1 MASDTL
7 IVINA
12 DGPETRV
19 ALVEDG
25 YLGELYIERKRE
37 RGIAGNIYKGR
48 VERVLPGMQA
58 AFVNIGLEKSA
69 YLHVSDVR
77 GTPDDLKRLFAGGDA
92 SATSHGEEDEEAAD
106 AARVG
111 SGARIEDLLKEG
123 QEIVV
128 QVTKEPISTK
138 GARTTRYVS
147 LPGRH
152 LVFMPTVDHV
162 GISRRIASDKER
174 RRLREIVDS
183 MRPPGS
189 GFIVRTVAEEVS
201 ERELK
206 SDMEFLIKLWNEV
219 VRRAEGGRCPAL
231 IYNDLDLLLR
241 TVRDL
246 FTADVEKLIIDS
258 RAEYDRVKKFIAA
271 LMPDF
276 TGLIELYEGNDPIFD
291 GFGIEIEIDRALERK
306 VWLKSGGYL
315 IVDEME
321 ALTAIDV
328 NTGRFVGKSSL
339 EDTITKTNLEAC
351 REVAEQLRI
360 RSIGGM
366 IVVDFIDMDR
376 PHNREKVTRSFN
388 DYLRKDRSKAAVT
401 RISELGLIE
410 MTRKRTRESLLHT
423 LTEPCTSCEGKGYTK
438 SRHTVSYELFREL
451 RRQGD
456 LVEGDTILVEV
467 HPDVAKVL
475 GAADRPF
482 LEEMEKR
489 LQKRIMVKARGSFHV
504 EDFEIRSPNDK
515 APIEKSEIAGAAR
528 RRKQGRAAR
537 RQAPAARRAAPRA
550 AGGGRGDAGRG
561 RGERHRS
568 RVDGRARRR
577 CRARRTARA
586 RVDAAARRADRIGR
600 AATVRRAARLRRAR
614 WTGAR
619 AQEPAPGRMVADL
632 LRLPREHLPVADG
645 GGGHAPPGEAGGP
658 GRADRDR
665 ERGDRRLARGQYAR
679 PPQPGGGRGARHSA
693 RRARASVRARRLRRL
708 RPRAGDGPRQPG
720 RAAALART
728 GATAPRSPPALVRS
742 RAPPDAEVPDPYYG
756 GPRGFDEVFDICE
769 RRVPRAPRRS

>member
-1 MASDTL
+1 MPHSL
-7 IVINA
+7 LVINA

-25 YLGELYIERKRE
+25 FLGELYIERKRE

-77 GTPDDLKRLFAGGDA
+77 GTPDDLKGLL
-92 SATSHGEEDEEAAD
+92 SAESNRNDDRDGEEEERD
-106 AARVG
+106 AARASG
-111 SGARIEDLLKEG
+111 GARIEDLLKEG
-123 QEIVV
+123 QEVIV

-138 GARTTRYVS
+138 GARTTRYIS

-152 LVFMPTVDHV
+152 LVFMPTVDHI

-174 RRLREIVDS
+174 RRLREIVES
-183 MRPPGS
+183 VRPAGS
-189 GFIVRTVAEEVS
+189 GFIVRTVAENVS

-206 SDMEFLIKLWNEV
+206 ADMEFLIKLWNNV
-219 VRRAEGGRCPAL
+219 VARAEGGRCPSL

-241 TVRDL
+241 SVRDL

-258 RAEYDRVKKFIAA
+258 RSEYERVKKFIAA
-271 LMPDF
+271 FMPEF
-276 TGLIELYEGNDPIFD
+276 QGLIELYDGQEPIFD

-388 DYLRKDRSKAAVT
+388 DYLRKDRAKAAVT

-423 LTEPCTSCEGKGYTK
+423 LTEPCTACEGKGYTK
-438 SRHTVSYELFREL
+438 SRRTVSYELFREL

-456 LVEGDTILVEV
+456 LVEGDTILIEV
-467 HPDVAKVL
+467 HPEVANVL
-475 GAADRPF
+475 ATTDRPF
-482 LEEMEKR
+482 LDDIEKR
-489 LQKRIMVKARGSFHV
+489 LQKRIIVKARGSFHV

-515 APIEKSEIAGAAR
+515 APIEKSEV
-528 RRKQGRAAR
+528 
-537 RQAPAARRAAPRA
+537 
-550 AGGGRGDAGRG
+550 AGGGRDEK
-561 RGERHRS
+561 GEKEPK
-568 RVDGRARRR
+568 RRR
-577 CRARRTARA
+577 RKK
-586 RVDAAARRADRIGR
+586 RVGSPAEIEAMLAEEEASVVDPEAMATDAADAAAE
-600 AATVRRAARLRRAR
+600 AAQAAAQQN
-614 WTGAR
+614 GAR
-619 AQEPAPGRMVADL
+619 A
-632 LRLPREHLPVADG
+632 
-645 GGGHAPPGEAGGP
+645 
-658 GRADRDR
+658 
-665 ERGDRRLARGQYAR
+665 
-679 PPQPGGGRGARHSA
+679 
-693 RRARASVRARRLRRL
+693 
-708 RPRAGDGPRQPG
+708 
-720 RAAALART
+720 
-728 GATAPRSPPALVRS
+728 
-742 RAPPDAEVPDPYYG
+742 DAHVDDVPKP
-756 GPRGFDEVFDICE
+756 
-769 RRVPRAPRRS
+769 

>member
-1 MASDTL
+1 MASDSL

-19 ALVEDG
+19 ALVDGG

-77 GTPDDLKRLFAGGDA
+77 GTPDDLKRLLAGDSQRQGHD
-92 SATSHGEEDEEAAD
+92 DDDEAAD

-162 GISRRIASDKER
+162 GISRRIGSDKER

-183 MRPPGS
+183 MRPAGS
-189 GFIVRTVAEEVS
+189 GFIVRTVAENVS

-206 SDMEFLIKLWNEV
+206 QDMEFLIKLWNEV
-219 VRRAEGGRCPAL
+219 VRRSEGARCPAL

-246 FTADVEKLIIDS
+246 FTPDVEKMIIDS
-258 RAEYDRVKKFIAA
+258 RSEYERVKKFIAA
-271 LMPDF
+271 MMPDF
-276 TGLIELYEGNDPIFD
+276 TGQIELYEGNDPIFD
-291 GFGIEIEIDRALERK
+291 GYGIEIEIDRALERK

-339 EDTITKTNLEAC
+339 EDTITKTNMEAA

-376 PHNREKVTRSFN
+376 PHNRDKVTRSFN
-388 DYLRKDRSKAAVT
+388 EYLRKDRNKAAVT

-438 SRHTVSYELFREL
+438 SRRTVSYELFREL

-456 LVEGDTILVEV
+456 LVEGDTVLVEV
-467 HPDVAKVL
+467 HPDVAQVL
-475 GAADRPF
+475 ATSDRPF

-489 LQKRIMVKARGSFHV
+489 LQKRIVVKARGSFHM
-504 EDFEIRSPNDK
+504 EDFEIRSPNEK

-528 RRKQGRAAR
+528 EDAKEGPKSGRRRK
-537 RQAPAARRAAPRA
+537 
-550 AGGGRGDAGRG
+550 
-561 RGERHRS
+561 
-568 RVDGRARRR
+568 RRR
-577 CRARRTARA
+577 
-586 RVDAAARRADRIGR
+586 
-600 AATVRRAARLRRAR
+600 
-614 WTGAR
+614 
-619 AQEPAPGRMVADL
+619 
-632 LRLPREHLPVADG
+632 HLG
-645 GGGHAPPGEAGGP
+645 
-658 GRADRDR
+658 
-665 ERGDRRLARGQYAR
+665 
-679 PPQPGGGRGARHSA
+679 PPQE
-693 RRARASVRARRLRRL
+693 VE
-708 RPRAGDGPRQPG
+708 
-720 RAAALART
+720 AALAEEEES
-728 GATAPRSPPALVRS
+728 AV
-742 RAPPDAEVPDPYYG
+742 DP
-756 GPRGFDEVFDICE
+756 ESMAAE
-769 RRVPRAPRRS
+769 RRDGDGSPTGGSSEEPQP

>member
-1 MASDTL
+1 MPHSL
-7 IVINA
+7 LVINA

-25 YLGELYIERKRE
+25 FLGELYIERKRE

-77 GTPDDLKRLFAGGDA
+77 GTPDDLKGLL
-92 SATSHGEEDEEAAD
+92 SAETNRNDDREDEEEERD
-106 AARVG
+106 AARAHG
-111 SGARIEDLLKEG
+111 GARIEDLLKEG
-123 QEIVV
+123 QEVIV

-138 GARTTRYVS
+138 GARTTRYIS

-152 LVFMPTVDHV
+152 LVFMPTVDHI

-174 RRLREIVDS
+174 RRLRDIVES
-183 MRPPGS
+183 VRPPGS
-189 GFIVRTVAEEVS
+189 GFIVRTVAENVS

-206 SDMEFLIKLWNEV
+206 SDMEFLIKLWNNV
-219 VRRAEGGRCPAL
+219 VARSETGRCPSL

-241 TVRDL
+241 SVRDL

-258 RAEYDRVKKFIAA
+258 RSEYERVKKFIAA
-271 LMPDF
+271 FMPDF
-276 TGLIELYEGNDPIFD
+276 QGLIELYDGQEPIFD

-376 PHNREKVTRSFN
+376 PHNREKVTRAFN

-410 MTRKRTRESLLHT
+410 MTRKRTRESLLHS
-423 LTEPCTSCEGKGYTK
+423 LTEPCTACEGKGYTK
-438 SRHTVSYELFREL
+438 SRRTVSYELFREL

-456 LVEGDTILVEV
+456 LVEGDTILIEV
-467 HPDVAKVL
+467 HPEVANVL
-475 GAADRPF
+475 ATTDRPF
-482 LEEMEKR
+482 LDDIEKR
-489 LQKRIMVKARGSFHV
+489 LQKRIIVKARGSFHV

-515 APIEKSEIAGAAR
+515 TPIEKSEVAGGGEKNERGEKDTKRR
-528 RRKQGRAAR
+528 RRKKRIGPPAEIEAMLAEEEAA
-537 RQAPAARRAAPRA
+537 
-550 AGGGRGDAGRG
+550 
-561 RGERHRS
+561 S
-568 RVDGRARRR
+568 VVDPEAM
-577 CRARRTARA
+577 A
-586 RVDAAARRADRIGR
+586 DAAAAESALLNG
-600 AATVRRAARLRRAR
+600 AAKHT
-614 WTGAR
+614 
-619 AQEPAPGRMVADL
+619 E
-632 LRLPREHLPVADG
+632 E
-645 GGGHAPPGEAGGP
+645 
-658 GRADRDR
+658 
-665 ERGDRRLARGQYAR
+665 
-679 PPQPGGGRGARHSA
+679 
-693 RRARASVRARRLRRL
+693 
-708 RPRAGDGPRQPG
+708 
-720 RAAALART
+720 
-728 GATAPRSPPALVRS
+728 
-742 RAPPDAEVPDPYYG
+742 
-756 GPRGFDEVFDICE
+756 
-769 RRVPRAPRRS
+769 

>member
-1 MASDTL
+1 MASDSL

-77 GTPDDLKRLFAGGDA
+77 GTPDDLKRLFAGDSGGGDKND
-92 SATSHGEEDEEAAD
+92 EDEDAAD

-162 GISRRIASDKER
+162 GISRRISSDKER

-189 GFIVRTVAEEVS
+189 GFIVRTVADGVS

-219 VRRAEGGRCPAL
+219 VRRSESGRCPAL

-246 FTADVEKLIIDS
+246 FTSDVQKMIIDS
-258 RAEYDRVKKFIAA
+258 RSEYDRVKKFISAM
-271 LMPDF
+271 MPDF
-276 TGLIELYEGNDPIFD
+276 TGQIELYEGNDPIFD
-291 GFGIEIEIDRALERK
+291 GYGIEIEIDRALERK

-339 EDTITKTNLEAC
+339 EDTITKTNLEAT

-376 PHNREKVTRSFN
+376 PHNREKVTRAFN
-388 DYLRKDRSKAAVT
+388 DYLRKDRNKAAVT

-423 LTEPCTSCEGKGYTK
+423 LTEPCSACEGKGYTK
-438 SRHTVSYELFREL
+438 SRRTVTYELFREL

-456 LVEGDTILVEV
+456 LVEGDTVLVEV
-467 HPDVAKVL
+467 HPEVAQVL
-475 GAADRPF
+475 ATSDRPF

-489 LQKRIMVKARGSFHV
+489 LQKRIIVKARGSFHV

-515 APIEKSEIAGAAR
+515 APIEKSEIAGSAREDAKEGPKGGRRKR
-528 RRKQGRAAR
+528 RRRHLGP
-537 RQAPAARRAAPRA
+537 PA
-550 AGGGRGDAGRG
+550 
-561 RGERHRS
+561 E
-568 RVDGRARRR
+568 V
-577 CRARRTARA
+577 
-586 RVDAAARRADRIGR
+586 
-600 AATVRRAARLRRAR
+600 
-614 WTGAR
+614 
-619 AQEPAPGRMVADL
+619 E
-632 LRLPREHLPVADG
+632 
-645 GGGHAPPGEAGGP
+645 
-658 GRADRDR
+658 
-665 ERGDRRLARGQYAR
+665 
-679 PPQPGGGRGARHSA
+679 
-693 RRARASVRARRLRRL
+693 
-708 RPRAGDGPRQPG
+708 
-720 RAAALART
+720 AALAEEEANAIDPESLAQSSQYQSNDR
-728 GATAPRSPPALVRS
+728 GGDRHERSDHGDSVPPASL
-742 RAPPDAEVPDPYYG
+742 APTDEPPGDPQT
-756 GPRGFDEVFDICE
+756 
-769 RRVPRAPRRS
+769 

>member
-1 MASDTL
+1 MPNSL
-7 IVINA
+7 LVINA

-25 YLGELYIERKRE
+25 FLGELYIERKRE

-77 GTPDDLKRLFAGGDA
+77 GTPDDLTRLFSSEPSRA
-92 SATSHGEEDEEAAD
+92 EDEDEDAAD
-106 AARVG
+106 AARAHG
-111 SGARIEDLLKEG
+111 GARIEDLLKEG

-138 GARTTRYVS
+138 GARTTRYIS

-162 GISRRIASDKER
+162 GISRRIGSDRER
-174 RRLREIVDS
+174 KRLREIVDS

-189 GFIVRTVAEEVS
+189 GFIVRTVADGVS
-201 ERELK
+201 ERELRA
-206 SDMEFLIKLWNEV
+206 DMEFLIKLWNEV

-258 RAEYDRVKKFIAA
+258 RPEYDRVKKFIGAF
-271 LMPDF
+271 MPDF
-276 TGLIELYEGNDPIFD
+276 SGNIELYEGTDPIFD

-339 EDTITKTNLEAC
+339 EDTITKTNLEAS

-376 PHNREKVTRSFN
+376 PHNREKVTRAFN
-388 DYLRKDRSKAAVT
+388 EYLRKDRSKAAVT

-423 LTEPCTSCEGKGYTK
+423 LTEPCSACEGKGYTK
-438 SRHTVSYELFREL
+438 SRRTISYELFREL

-456 LVEGDTILVEV
+456 LIQGDTVLVEV
-467 HPDVAKVL
+467 HPEVAQVL
-475 GAADRPF
+475 ATSDHAF
-482 LEEMEKR
+482 LEDMEKR
-489 LQKRIMVKARGSFHV
+489 LQKRIVVKARGSFHL
-504 EDFEIRSPNDK
+504 EDFEIRSPGDK
-515 APIEKSEIAGAAR
+515 QPLERSE
-528 RRKQGRAAR
+528 
-537 RQAPAARRAAPRA
+537 
-550 AGGGRGDAGRG
+550 AGGGGREADK
-561 RGERHRS
+561 GEREAKR
-568 RVDGRARRR
+568 RKRRR
-577 CRARRTARA
+577 RGLGSPAEIEALLAEDEAASVVDPEYLAGEGSSEAASVDEPPLANGGDRDA
-586 RVDAAARRADRIGR
+586 DAAAPPSGAGSASGSASGPASDPVSDPVSNVGSSSS
-600 AATVRRAARLRRAR
+600 AA
-614 WTGAR
+614 
-619 AQEPAPGRMVADL
+619 AP
-632 LRLPREHLPVADG
+632 
-645 GGGHAPPGEAGGP
+645 
-658 GRADRDR
+658 
-665 ERGDRRLARGQYAR
+665 
-679 PPQPGGGRGARHSA
+679 
-693 RRARASVRARRLRRL
+693 
-708 RPRAGDGPRQPG
+708 AGDES
-720 RAAALART
+720 LET
-728 GATAPRSPPALVRS
+728 KPPV
-742 RAPPDAEVPDPYYG
+742 E
-756 GPRGFDEVFDICE
+756 
-769 RRVPRAPRRS
+769 

>member
-1 MASDTL
+1 MSQSL
-7 IVINA
+7 LVINA

-77 GTPDDLKRLFAGGDA
+77 GTPDDLKRLFSTESSRQEDD
-92 SATSHGEEDEEAAD
+92 EDEEAAD
-106 AARVG
+106 AARAQG
-111 SGARIEDLLKEG
+111 GARIEELLKEG

-138 GARTTRYVS
+138 GARTTRYIS

-162 GISRRIASDKER
+162 GISRRISSDRER
-174 RRLREIVDS
+174 KRLREIVDS

-189 GFIVRTVAEEVS
+189 GFIVRTVADGMS

-219 VRRAEGGRCPAL
+219 VRRAEGGRCPSL

-246 FTADVEKLIIDS
+246 FTPDVEKLIIDS
-258 RAEYDRVKKFIAA
+258 RPEYDRVKKFIAA
-271 LMPDF
+271 FMPDF
-276 TGLIELYEGNDPIFD
+276 SGNIELYDGTDPIFD

-376 PHNREKVTRSFN
+376 SQNREKVTRAFN
-388 DYLRKDRSKAAVT
+388 EYLRRDRSKAAVT
-401 RISELGLIE
+401 RISELGLVE

-423 LTEPCTSCEGKGYTK
+423 LTEPCSACEGKGYTK
-438 SRHTVSYELFREL
+438 SRRTVSYELFREL

-456 LVEGDTILVEV
+456 LIEGDTVQVEV
-467 HPDVAKVL
+467 HPEVAQVL
-475 GAADRPF
+475 ATTDRAF
-482 LEEMEKR
+482 LEDMEKR
-489 LQKRIMVKARGSFHV
+489 LQKRIVIKGRGSFHL
-504 EDFEIRSPNDK
+504 EDFEIRSPGDK
-515 APIEKSEIAGAAR
+515 QPLDRSEAGGGGRDDKEPKRRRRRKRGIGSPAEVEAQLAEDEAASITAEGLADDLEEEREAGAANG
-528 RRKQGRAAR
+528 K
-537 RQAPAARRAAPRA
+537 
-550 AGGGRGDAGRG
+550 
-561 RGERHRS
+561 
-568 RVDGRARRR
+568 
-577 CRARRTARA
+577 
-586 RVDAAARRADRIGR
+586 
-600 AATVRRAARLRRAR
+600 L
-614 WTGAR
+614 
-619 AQEPAPGRMVADL
+619 
-632 LRLPREHLPVADG
+632 
-645 GGGHAPPGEAGGP
+645 EAGGDVTGTESRGGASESRGGVPEP
-658 GRADRDR
+658 GRGQVSDGAAD
-665 ERGDRRLARGQYAR
+665 AA
-679 PPQPGGGRGARHSA
+679 P
-693 RRARASVRARRLRRL
+693 V
-708 RPRAGDGPRQPG
+708 DGPKP
-720 RAAALART
+720 T
-728 GATAPRSPPALVRS
+728 
-742 RAPPDAEVPDPYYG
+742 E
-756 GPRGFDEVFDICE
+756 
-769 RRVPRAPRRS
+769 

>member
-1 MASDTL
+1 MASESL

-77 GTPDDLKRLFAGGDA
+77 GTPDDLKRLLAGDSQRQGHD
-92 SATSHGEEDEEAAD
+92 EDEEAAD

-162 GISRRIASDKER
+162 GISRRIGSDKER

-183 MRPPGS
+183 MRPAGS
-189 GFIVRTVAEEVS
+189 GFIVRTVAEGVS

-219 VRRAEGGRCPAL
+219 VRRSEGARCPAL

-246 FTADVEKLIIDS
+246 FTADVAKMIIDS
-258 RAEYDRVKKFIAA
+258 RSEYDRVKKFIAA
-271 LMPDF
+271 MMPDF
-276 TGLIELYEGNDPIFD
+276 TGQIELYEGNDPIFD
-291 GFGIEIEIDRALERK
+291 GYGIEIEIDRALERK

-339 EDTITKTNLEAC
+339 EDTITKTNLEAA

-376 PHNREKVTRSFN
+376 PHNREKVTRAFN
-388 DYLRKDRSKAAVT
+388 EQLRKDRNKAAVT

-438 SRHTVSYELFREL
+438 SRRTVSYELFREL

-456 LVEGDTILVEV
+456 LVEGDTVLVEV
-467 HPDVAKVL
+467 HPDVAQVL
-475 GAADRPF
+475 ATSDRPF

-489 LQKRIMVKARGSFHV
+489 LQKRIVVKARGSFHV
-504 EDFEIRSPNDK
+504 EDFEIRSPNEK
-515 APIEKSEIAGAAR
+515 APIEKSEMAGAAR
-528 RRKQGRAAR
+528 EDVKEGPKSGRRRK
-537 RQAPAARRAAPRA
+537 
-550 AGGGRGDAGRG
+550 
-561 RGERHRS
+561 
-568 RVDGRARRR
+568 RRR
-577 CRARRTARA
+577 
-586 RVDAAARRADRIGR
+586 
-600 AATVRRAARLRRAR
+600 
-614 WTGAR
+614 
-619 AQEPAPGRMVADL
+619 
-632 LRLPREHLPVADG
+632 HLG
-645 GGGHAPPGEAGGP
+645 
-658 GRADRDR
+658 
-665 ERGDRRLARGQYAR
+665 
-679 PPQPGGGRGARHSA
+679 PPQE
-693 RRARASVRARRLRRL
+693 VE
-708 RPRAGDGPRQPG
+708 
-720 RAAALART
+720 AALAEEEASAIDPESMARSDR
-728 GATAPRSPPALVRS
+728 GHDDDRDASPPADGS
-742 RAPPDAEVPDPYYG
+742 SGEPQP
-756 GPRGFDEVFDICE
+756 
-769 RRVPRAPRRS
+769 

>member
-1 MASDTL
+1 MPSL
-7 IVINA
+7 LVINA

-25 YLGELYIERKRE
+25 FLAELYIERKRE

-58 AFVNIGLEKSA
+58 AFVNIGAEKSA

-77 GTPDDLKRLFAGGDA
+77 GTPDDLKGLLSGDQTRPA
-92 SATSHGEEDEEAAD
+92 EEDDDEEADRRRA
-106 AARVG
+106 G
-111 SGARIEDLLKEG
+111 GGARIEDLLKEG

-138 GARTTRYVS
+138 GARATRYVS

-162 GISRRIASDKER
+162 GISRRIASDRER
-174 RRLREIVDS
+174 RRLRDIVET
-183 MRPPGS
+183 MRPAGS
-189 GFIVRTVAEEVS
+189 GFVVRTVAEGVAEK
-201 ERELK
+201 ELK

-219 VRRAEGGRCPAL
+219 VKRSESSRCPSL

-258 RAEYDRVKKFIAA
+258 RSEYERVKKFIAA
-271 LMPDF
+271 FMPDF
-276 TGLIELYEGNDPIFD
+276 AGNIELYLGADPIFD
-291 GFGIEIEIDRALERK
+291 GYGIEIEIDRALERK

-376 PHNREKVTRSFN
+376 PHNREKVTRAFN
-388 DYLRKDRSKAAVT
+388 DHLRRDRSKAAVT

-410 MTRKRTRESLLHT
+410 MTRKRTRESLLHS
-423 LTEPCTSCEGKGYTK
+423 LTEPCSSCEGKGYTK
-438 SRHTVSYELFREL
+438 SRSTVAYELLREL

-456 LVEGDTILVEV
+456 LIETDTIVIEV
-467 HPDVAKVL
+467 HPDVAQVL
-475 GAADRPF
+475 ATTDHGF
-482 LEEMEKR
+482 LEDLEKR
-489 LQKRIMVKARGSFHV
+489 LQKRLVVKSRGSFHM
-504 EDFEIRSPNDK
+504 EDFEIHSPGEK
-515 APIEKSEIAGAAR
+515 AIEKSEMAGGR
-528 RRKQGRAAR
+528 DKERDEPKRRHRRKRALGSPADVEAMLAEEESSALSPETMVPETQPPEAEPPEGRSQGPFKVVGREAHGGNGSRESAV
-537 RQAPAARRAAPRA
+537 A
-550 AGGGRGDAGRG
+550 AGGLVVATPLIDDSVAVENVAG
-561 RGERHRS
+561 
-568 RVDGRARRR
+568 
-577 CRARRTARA
+577 TP
-586 RVDAAARRADRIGR
+586 
-600 AATVRRAARLRRAR
+600 L
-614 WTGAR
+614 
-619 AQEPAPGRMVADL
+619 
-632 LRLPREHLPVADG
+632 
-645 GGGHAPPGEAGGP
+645 
-658 GRADRDR
+658 
-665 ERGDRRLARGQYAR
+665 
-679 PPQPGGGRGARHSA
+679 
-693 RRARASVRARRLRRL
+693 
-708 RPRAGDGPRQPG
+708 
-720 RAAALART
+720 
-728 GATAPRSPPALVRS
+728 SPPS
-742 RAPPDAEVPDPYYG
+742 DPGTTTPPPAAGSEKP
-756 GPRGFDEVFDICE
+756 
-769 RRVPRAPRRS
+769 

>member
-1 MASDTL
+1 MASETL

-19 ALVEDG
+19 ALVEEG

-77 GTPDDLKRLFAGGDA
+77 GTPDDLKRLLAGD
-92 SATSHGEEDEEAAD
+92 SQRHGNDDDEEAAD

-162 GISRRIASDKER
+162 GISRRIGSDKER

-183 MRPPGS
+183 MRPAGS
-189 GFIVRTVAEEVS
+189 GFIVRTVAEGVS

-219 VRRAEGGRCPAL
+219 VRRAEGARCPAL

-246 FTADVEKLIIDS
+246 FTADVAKMIIDS
-258 RAEYDRVKKFIAA
+258 RIEY
-271 LMPDF
+271 
-276 TGLIELYEGNDPIFD
+276 
-291 GFGIEIEIDRALERK
+291 DRALERK

-339 EDTITKTNLEAC
+339 EDTITKTNLEAT
-351 REVAEQLRI
+351 REV
-360 RSIGGM
+360 
-366 IVVDFIDMDR
+366 
-376 PHNREKVTRSFN
+376 
-388 DYLRKDRSKAAVT
+388 
-401 RISELGLIE
+401 
-410 MTRKRTRESLLHT
+410 
-423 LTEPCTSCEGKGYTK
+423 
-438 SRHTVSYELFREL
+438 
-451 RRQGD
+451 
-456 LVEGDTILVEV
+456 
-467 HPDVAKVL
+467 
-475 GAADRPF
+475 
-482 LEEMEKR
+482 
-489 LQKRIMVKARGSFHV
+489 
-504 EDFEIRSPNDK
+504 
-515 APIEKSEIAGAAR
+515 
-528 RRKQGRAAR
+528 
-537 RQAPAARRAAPRA
+537 
-550 AGGGRGDAGRG
+550 
-561 RGERHRS
+561 
-568 RVDGRARRR
+568 
-577 CRARRTARA
+577 
-586 RVDAAARRADRIGR
+586 
-600 AATVRRAARLRRAR
+600 
-614 WTGAR
+614 
-619 AQEPAPGRMVADL
+619 
-632 LRLPREHLPVADG
+632 
-645 GGGHAPPGEAGGP
+645 
-658 GRADRDR
+658 
-665 ERGDRRLARGQYAR
+665 
-679 PPQPGGGRGARHSA
+679 
-693 RRARASVRARRLRRL
+693 
-708 RPRAGDGPRQPG
+708 
-720 RAAALART
+720 
-728 GATAPRSPPALVRS
+728 
-742 RAPPDAEVPDPYYG
+742 
-756 GPRGFDEVFDICE
+756 
-769 RRVPRAPRRS
+769 

>member
-1 MASDTL
+1 MPNSL
-7 IVINA
+7 LVINA

-25 YLGELYIERKRE
+25 FLGELYIERKRE

-77 GTPDDLKRLFAGGDA
+77 GTPDDLTRLFAGESSSRPDD
-92 SATSHGEEDEEAAD
+92 EDDEAAD
-106 AARVG
+106 AARAHG
-111 SGARIEDLLKEG
+111 GARIEDLLKEG

-162 GISRRIASDKER
+162 GISRRIGSDRER
-174 RRLREIVDS
+174 KRLREIVDS
-183 MRPPGS
+183 MRPAGS
-189 GFIVRTVAEEVS
+189 GFIVRTVADGVS

-219 VRRAEGGRCPAL
+219 VRRAEGSRCPAL

-246 FTADVEKLIIDS
+246 FTADVAKLIIDS

-328 NTGRFVGKSSL
+328 NTGRFVGKKSL
-339 EDTITKTNLEAC
+339 EDTITQTNLEAA

-376 PHNREKVTRSFN
+376 PSNRDKVTRSFN
-388 DYLRKDRSKAAVT
+388 EYLRKDRAKAAVT

-410 MTRKRTRESLLHT
+410 MTRKRTRESLLHH

-438 SRHTVSYELFREL
+438 SRKTVTYELFREL

-456 LVEGDTILVEV
+456 LVEGDTVLVEV
-467 HPDVAKVL
+467 HPDVAQVL

-489 LQKRIMVKARGSFHV
+489 LQKRIVVKARGSFHV

-515 APIEKSEIAGAAR
+515 APIEKSEV
-528 RRKQGRAAR
+528 
-537 RQAPAARRAAPRA
+537 A
-550 AGGGRGDAGRG
+550 AGGRDDK
-561 RGERHRS
+561 
-568 RVDGRARRR
+568 DGPRDGKRRR
-577 CRARRTARA
+577 RRRRHLGPPSEVEAA
-586 RVDAAARRADRIGR
+586 LAEEEESAIDPESLADAEAEERNGAIAHE
-600 AATVRRAARLRRAR
+600 AAT
-614 WTGAR
+614 
-619 AQEPAPGRMVADL
+619 AD
-632 LRLPREHLPVADG
+632 
-645 GGGHAPPGEAGGP
+645 GGP
-658 GRADRDR
+658 GR
-665 ERGDRRLARGQYAR
+665 
-679 PPQPGGGRGARHSA
+679 GA
-693 RRARASVRARRLRRL
+693 
-708 RPRAGDGPRQPG
+708 
-720 RAAALART
+720 
-728 GATAPRSPPALVRS
+728 
-742 RAPPDAEVPDPYYG
+742 
-756 GPRGFDEVFDICE
+756 
-769 RRVPRAPRRS
+769 

>member
-1 MASDTL
+1 MPNSL
-7 IVINA
+7 LVINA

-25 YLGELYIERKRE
+25 FLGELYIERKRE

-77 GTPDDLKRLFAGGDA
+77 GTPDDLTRLF
-92 SATSHGEEDEEAAD
+92 SSESSRSEDEDEDAAD
-106 AARVG
+106 AARAHG
-111 SGARIEDLLKEG
+111 GARIEDLLKEG

-138 GARTTRYVS
+138 GARTTRYIS

-162 GISRRIASDKER
+162 GISRRIGSDRER
-174 RRLREIVDS
+174 KRLREIVDS

-189 GFIVRTVAEEVS
+189 GFIVRTVADGVS
-201 ERELK
+201 ERELRA
-206 SDMEFLIKLWNEV
+206 DMEFLIKLWNEV

-258 RAEYDRVKKFIAA
+258 RPEYDRVKKFISAF
-271 LMPDF
+271 MPDF
-276 TGLIELYEGNDPIFD
+276 SGNIELYEGTDPIFD

-339 EDTITKTNLEAC
+339 EDTITKTNLEAS

-376 PHNREKVTRSFN
+376 PHNREKVTRAFN
-388 DYLRKDRSKAAVT
+388 EYLRKDRSKAAVT

-423 LTEPCTSCEGKGYTK
+423 LTEPCSACEGKGYTK
-438 SRHTVSYELFREL
+438 SRRTISYELFREL

-456 LVEGDTILVEV
+456 LIQGDTVLVEV
-467 HPDVAKVL
+467 HPEVAQVL
-475 GAADRPF
+475 ATSDHAF
-482 LEEMEKR
+482 LEDMEKR
-489 LQKRIMVKARGSFHV
+489 LQKRIVVKARGSFQL
-504 EDFEIRSPNDK
+504 EDFEIRSPGDK
-515 APIEKSEIAGAAR
+515 QPLERSE
-528 RRKQGRAAR
+528 
-537 RQAPAARRAAPRA
+537 
-550 AGGGRGDAGRG
+550 AGGGGREADK
-561 RGERHRS
+561 GERDAKR
-568 RVDGRARRR
+568 RKRRR
-577 CRARRTARA
+577 RGLGSPAEIEALLA
-586 RVDAAARRADRIGR
+586 EDEAASVVDPESLAGEGSAEVAGSD
-600 AATVRRAARLRRAR
+600 
-614 WTGAR
+614 
-619 AQEPAPGRMVADL
+619 EPMVN
-632 LRLPREHLPVADG
+632 G
-645 GGGHAPPGEAGGP
+645 
-658 GRADRDR
+658 ADRDT
-665 ERGDRRLARGQYAR
+665 EAAGSGS
-679 PPQPGGGRGARHSA
+679 GGGERVEP
-693 RRARASVRARRLRRL
+693 ASPA
-708 RPRAGDGPRQPG
+708 
-720 RAAALART
+720 T
-728 GATAPRSPPALVRS
+728 GTGEPLDSKPPV
-742 RAPPDAEVPDPYYG
+742 E
-756 GPRGFDEVFDICE
+756 
-769 RRVPRAPRRS
+769 